1 MAIDFFEHQDVARR
15 KTGLLV
21 VLFICAVVAIVIA
34 VNLVFAIVFSTAM
47 QSEAIKEIVSEQG
60 TFATQGWQLD
70 PMLFVWVSLGTI
82 GVIIVGSLYKMSQ
95 IASGG
100 ETVALMLGGRLI
112 HQQTRSVAERRLL
125 NVVEEMAIASGTAV
139 PPVYVLDQEKC
150 INAFA
155 AGHQSG
161 DAVIGVSRGCL
172 DYLTRDELQGVMAH
186 EFSHMLN
193 GDMRMNLRLIGI
205 LHGILVIALIGYFL
219 LRSMFYT
226 SGGSRDKKG
235 GAIPIL
241 LLALGLMIIG
251 WIGVVFGQLIK
262 AAVSRQREYLADAA
276 AVQFTRYPAGIAGA
290 LKKIGGIPATSHIE
304 DPHAD
309 EVSHMFFG
317 NAMVGS
323 FFNMFGTHPPLDK
336 RISRIDPSF
345 DGKFPKVK
353 RLTEKAATAKKAK
366 PAKAAKKPAGPV
378 DPLSKAGAG
387 VAIDPAG
394 VMGRIGAPG
403 MEQLLVAAAIIESLP
418 PPITE
423 AAHEPYGARAI
434 IYALLLDSD
443 QAVRAR
449 QFAHLKEGAEEQS
462 FKQTQQ
468 LMPRIDQLSP
478 DARAPLV
485 EMAIP
490 ALKSISPDQYLAFL
504 KNVDAL
510 VLADEKMDLFEYSI
524 RTLVKRNLDVH
535 FGRRKPT
542 KVRYHALP
550 PVLESLV
557 TVLSTLARVGHDSRE
572 KAEHAFRAGLAGAD
586 QTGSMAPKEE
596 CTLRK
601 FDKGL
606 DQLAQASPGI
616 KRRIMQACT
625 ACIAADEIVTVR
637 ESELLRVVAAVLECP
652 LPPLPA
658 PAAPTETA

>member
-1 MAIDFFEHQDVARR
+1 MATDFFQHQDVARR

-21 VLFICAVVAIVIA
+21 VLFILAVVAIVIA
-34 VNLVFAIVFSTAM
+34 VNLVFAVVFTTAM
-47 QSEAIKEIVSEQG
+47 EWNAQEQG
-60 TFATQGWQLD
+60 MQAKRLD

-82 GVIIVGSLYKMSQ
+82 GVIAIGSIYKTSE

-112 HQQTRSVAERRLL
+112 NQQTQNRAERRLL

-139 PPVYVLDQEKC
+139 PPVYVLDREKS

-226 SGGSRDKKG
+226 SGRSDKKG

-241 LLALGLMIIG
+241 LVAVGLMIIG
-251 WIGVVFGQLIK
+251 WVGVLFGQLIK
-262 AAVSRQREYLADAA
+262 AAVSRQREYLADAS
-276 AVQFTRYPAGIAGA
+276 AVQFTRYPGGIAGA

-304 DPHAD
+304 DPHAS

-317 NAMVGS
+317 DAMVGS
-323 FFNMFGTHPPLDK
+323 FLNMFGTHPPLGE

-345 DGKFPKVK
+345 DGKFPKIK
-353 RLTEKAATAKKAK
+353 RLTEKKPATKKAK
-366 PAKAAKKPAGPV
+366 PAKAAKKPGSPL
-378 DPLSKAGAG
+378 DPLIKSGAG

-394 VMGRIGAPG
+394 VIGRIGVPG
-403 MEQLLVAAAIIESLP
+403 MEQLMVAAAIIESMP

-434 IYALLLDSD
+434 IYALLLDRD
-443 QAVRAR
+443 EAIRAR
-449 QFAHLKEGAEEQS
+449 QLEHLKKGAEKQS
-462 FKQTQQ
+462 FTETRR
-468 LMPRIDQLSP
+468 LMPRIDQLPP

-490 ALKSISPDQYLAFL
+490 ALKNISPAQYSAFL
-504 KNVDAL
+504 ENVDAL
-510 VLADEKMDLFEYSI
+510 VNADEKIDLFEYSI
-524 RTLVKRNLDVH
+524 RTLLVRNLDVH
-535 FGRRKPT
+535 FGRGKPT
-542 KVRYHALP
+542 KVRYHAFT
-550 PVLESLV
+550 PVFPSLV
-557 TVLSTLARVGHDSRE
+557 NVLSTLARVGHDTQE
-572 KAEHAFRAGLAGAD
+572 KAEHAFGAGLAAAD
-586 QTGSMAPKEE
+586 RTASMSPKEE
-596 CTLRK
+596 CTLRN
-601 FDKGL
+601 FDQAL
-606 DQLAQASPGI
+606 DKLAQASPGI
-616 KRRIMQACT
+616 KRRIMMACT

-637 ESELLRVVAAVLECP
+637 ESELLRVIAAVLECP

-658 PAAPTETA
+658 PAASTETS